1 MKGNNIG
8 DLLNEKEITWG
19 WFSGGFK
26 PSAITEEGKTICK
39 SAHVNIAG
47 NNITDYVVHHEPF
60 QYYNSTANPHHL
72 PPTSINS
79 IGKTDQANHQYDL
92 SDFWDAV
99 ESGNLSSVSFL
110 KAPYYQTEHAR
121 ASDPI
126 DEQIFLVNTINRLQ
140 KLPEWNTTAVIIVY
154 DDTGGWY
161 DHVMPP
167 IVSQSH
173 DLKYDMLL
181 GPDGLCGIPP
191 SDGYQ
196 AQCGHGG
203 RLPMLIISTF
213 AKVNYVEIQIMDQ
226 TSILRFIEDNWLLG
240 RMGDQSFDERAGPI
254 LNMFNVTDG
263 HDANKLFLD
272 SSDGTIIHS

>member
-126 DEQIFLVNTINRLQ
+126 DEQIF
-140 KLPEWNTTAVIIVY
+140 
-154 DDTGGWY
+154 
-161 DHVMPP
+161 
-167 IVSQSH
+167 
-173 DLKYDMLL
+173 
-181 GPDGLCGIPP
+181 
-191 SDGYQ
+191 
-196 AQCGHGG
+196 
-203 RLPMLIISTF
+203 
-213 AKVNYVEIQIMDQ
+213 
-226 TSILRFIEDNWLLG
+226 
-240 RMGDQSFDERAGPI
+240 
-254 LNMFNVTDG
+254 
-263 HDANKLFLD
+263 
-272 SSDGTIIHS
+272 